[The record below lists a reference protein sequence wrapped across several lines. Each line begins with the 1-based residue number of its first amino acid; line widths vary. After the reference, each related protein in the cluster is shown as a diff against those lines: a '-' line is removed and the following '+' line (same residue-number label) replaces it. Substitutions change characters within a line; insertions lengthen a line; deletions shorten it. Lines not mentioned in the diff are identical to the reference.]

1 MGCGSSPD
9 SPTPCSLFPSQEGC
23 LSPPHTAFPSA
34 AGIPALSLREHVRVC
49 ELSHFSCVQLF
60 VTLWTTACQ
69 APLSVGFSRQE
80 YWSGLPCPPPGNRP
94 RDQTCVSYISCTGRR
109 VLYNWR
115 YLGSPAERRSW
126 TKRRHSFQCEM
137 LTKTTHGIETG
148 EAGSRESFCH

>member
-80 YWSGLPCPPPGNRP
+80 YWCGLPCPAPGDLP
-94 RDQTCVSYISCTGRR
+94 D
-109 VLYNWR
+109 
-115 YLGSPAERRSW
+115 LGIKPAPFMSPALAGVFFTTNFTWEVPACGPL
-126 TKRRHSFQCEM
+126 SFFLGLYSRCICREM
-137 LTKTTHGIETG
+137 K
-148 EAGSRESFCH
+148 A